1 MKFFYE
7 RYIMKN
13 LWFHIL
19 TIVSI
24 GLIISSFIVPP
35 TGVVDPSVLAAT
47 GELFAFAAL
56 WTVIKAIDKGS
67 DIKLSKGDV
76 SVELDNDPPENGK

>member
-1 MKFFYE
+1 
-7 RYIMKN
+7 MKN

>member
-1 MKFFYE
+1 MKIFYE
-7 RYIMKN
+7 KYIMKN

-24 GLIISSFIVPP
+24 GLIIGAFFMPP
-35 TGVVDPSVLAAT
+35 TGVIDASVLTAT

-67 DIKLSKGDV
+67 DIKLSKGNV
-76 SVELDNDPPENGK
+76 SVEVDSEPTDDK